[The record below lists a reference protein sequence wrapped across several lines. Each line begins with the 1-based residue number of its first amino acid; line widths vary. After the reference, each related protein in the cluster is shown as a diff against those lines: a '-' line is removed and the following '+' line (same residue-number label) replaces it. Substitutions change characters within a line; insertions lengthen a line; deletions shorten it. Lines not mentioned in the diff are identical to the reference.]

1 MPARSAMYPL
11 NSKLDEGIKL
21 MHKAYYREYFGF
33 RIQGF
38 LPDHH
43 EAVGQVEH
51 EEDDAPG
58 CSSYVGPEIIFDF
71 NV

>member
-1 MPARSAMYPL
+1 MQYRNSAGE
-11 NSKLDEGIKL
+11 D
-21 MHKAYYREYFGF
+21 KAYYREYFGF

-51 EEDDAPG
+51 EEDDAPSCRG
-58 CSSYVGPEIIFDF
+58 YVGPEIIFDGL
-71 NV
+71 NENMSK